1 MTIEEG
7 ETIGRALHEIG
18 QFAEAQPWFERAV
31 ATKEQGDI
39 HGRVD
44 HESLGRSLHL
54 VGYCLSS
61 QGQFAEAQP
70 WFERA
75 AKAAEQENFH
85 QEDPE

>member
-18 QFAEAQPWFERAV
+18 QFAEAQPWFERA
-31 ATKEQGDI
+31 
-39 HGRVD
+39 
-44 HESLGRSLHL
+44 
-54 VGYCLSS
+54 
-61 QGQFAEAQP
+61 
-70 WFERA
+70 